1 MTHMEGKMKKLLKMA
16 VVAAMVLGG
25 LTACSSSSNEGGN
38 EQEEKC
44 PIKIGLVTD
53 TGGIDDKSFNQ
64 GTWEGILAYAEEN
77 NLSSECYKYLQSTS
91 DADYVPF
98 LSQMGDDGMDIIIAP
113 GFLFIDALNEVAP
126 NYPDTSFVIIDDV
139 VDQPNVASAL
149 FNAQEPS
156 YLVGVAAAMKAKE
169 AGATKVGY
177 VGGMEFDT
185 ILAFE
190 AGYREGVASV
200 DPSIEVLCDYIGD
213 FVSADKG
220 KALAQKQF
228 NNGAYVVYQVAGS
241 AGNGVIAEGKERREK
256 GEDVW
261 VIGVDKD
268 QYADGLLTDGTSV
281 VLTSAL
287 KHAGAAAKEC
297 IELHVAG
304 KFPGGQSVVASL
316 STGGVDYTTTNTAA
330 MSQDIIDAVESAK
343 AKIIKGE
350 IVVGTKPQR

>member
-1 MTHMEGKMKKLLKMA
+1 MKKLMKMA
-16 VVAAMVLGG
+16 VVSAMVLSG
-25 LTACSSSSNEGGN
+25 LTACAKDGGQTDGAKENE
-38 EQEEKC
+38 C
-44 PIKIGLVTD
+44 PITIGLVTD

-64 GTWEGILAYAEEN
+64 GTWEGILAYAKEA
-77 NLSSECYKYLQSTS
+77 NLPEKCYSYLQSTS

-98 LSQMGDDGMDIIIAP
+98 LSQMGDDDKDIIIAP

-126 NYPDTSFVIIDDV
+126 NYPDTSFVIVDDV
-139 VDQPNVASAL
+139 VAQPNVVSAL

-156 YLVGVAAAMKAKE
+156 YLVGVAAAMKAKA

-200 DPSIEVLCDYIGD
+200 DPSIEVLYDYVGD

-228 NNGAYVVYQVAGS
+228 NNGAYVIYQVAGG
-241 AGNGVIAEGKERREK
+241 AGNGVIAEAKERRE
-256 GEDVW
+256 GGQDVW
-261 VIGVDKD
+261 AIGVDKD
-268 QYADGLLTDGTSV
+268 QHADGVLTNGTSA

-287 KHAGAAAKEC
+287 KHAGEAAKKA
-297 IELHVAG
+297 IELKVKG
-304 KFPGGQSVVASL
+304 EFPGGTNLVATL
-316 STGGVDYTTTNTAA
+316 ATGGVGYTTTNKDA
-330 MSQDIIDAVESAK
+330 MTQDIIDACDAAAK
-343 AKIIKGE
+343 KIMNGE
-350 IVVGTKPQR
+350 IVVGTNPQR

>member
-1 MTHMEGKMKKLLKMA
+1 MKKLMKVA
-16 VVAAMVLGG
+16 AVAAMMLSG
-25 LTACSSSSNEGGN
+25 LTACGSNETQQP
-38 EQEEKC
+38 QEAEC

-77 NLSSECYKYLQSTS
+77 NLSSSCYSYLQSTS

-113 GFLFIDALNEVAP
+113 GFLFIDSLNEVAP
-126 NYPDTSFVIIDDV
+126 NYPDTAFVIVDDV
-139 VDQPNVASAL
+139 VDQPNVVSAL

-156 YLVGVAAAMKAKE
+156 YLVGVAAAMKAKA

-185 ILAFE
+185 IKAFE

-200 DPSIEVLCDYIGD
+200 DPSIEVLYDYVGD
-213 FVSADKG
+213 FVSADLG

-228 NNGAYVVYQVAGS
+228 NEGAYVIYQVAGA
-241 AGNGVIAEGKERREK
+241 AGNGVIAEAKERREK

-261 VIGVDKD
+261 AIGVDKD
-268 QYADGLLTDGTSV
+268 QHTDGLLTDGTSA

-287 KHAGAAAKEC
+287 KHAGAAAKEA
-297 IELHVAG
+297 IELEAAG
-304 KFPGGQSVVASL
+304 KFPGGTSLVATL
-316 STGGVDYTTTNTAA
+316 TTGGVGYTTTNTDA
-330 MSQDIIDAVESAK
+330 MTQDIVDACEAAA
-343 AKIIKGE
+343 AKIKSGE
-350 IVVGTKPQR
+350 IVVGTVPNRD